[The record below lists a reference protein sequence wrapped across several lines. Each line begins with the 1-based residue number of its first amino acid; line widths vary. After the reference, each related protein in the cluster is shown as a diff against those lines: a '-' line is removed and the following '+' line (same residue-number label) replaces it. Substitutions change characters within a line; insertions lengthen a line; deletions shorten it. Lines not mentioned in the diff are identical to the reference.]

1 MAGAQPS
8 MSPAEQT
15 PQALR
20 PQAIARLLRRGV
32 RPLAHRALWR
42 LAPAYAA
49 RRSTRAGLPARLAQ
63 VQAEVEHIGERHA
76 EQLERLEDLARELIL
91 TAESLRRAIADADV
105 AAGVLDGKLEAIEAQ
120 LNARR
125 DRSDG

>member
-1 MAGAQPS
+1 M
-8 MSPAEQT
+8 
-15 PQALR
+15 
-20 PQAIARLLRRGV
+20 
-32 RPLAHRALWR
+32 
-42 LAPAYAA
+42 
-49 RRSTRAGLPARLAQ
+49 
-63 VQAEVEHIGERHA
+63 QAEVEHIGERHA